1 MAAALGGMVSR
12 PEAQEP
18 AQDTHEASPNDE
30 MPAVA
35 PVSTVAPDSQVTV
48 QKSSSE
54 SISGLETGSEYRRTG
69 TGYVKTDGT
78 ELVRTVVMMTEGE
91 RRRLKMNAVAEG
103 VSSSDYV
110 RRALGFLPDS
120 P

>member
-18 AQDTHEASPNDE
+18 LPEAREALSDE
-30 MPAVA
+30 KVRAVA
-35 PVSTVAPDSQVTV
+35 PVSTVAPEPAPVPETLTSVGV
-48 QKSSSE
+48 SASE
-54 SISGLETGSEYRRTG
+54 SGSEYRRTG

-110 RRALGFLPDS
+110 RRALGFLPES